1 MNEISKYEVYKK
13 KLAGICDE
21 HDLAYK
27 IVLDRYPI
35 TLCVQPCDKNSAQ
48 LSLLERDAETLNPD
62 AAIWMAF
69 VDGDITY
76 QIDDKFVIGDALF
89 TKIKNLFR
97 NMYFCWLQYFFRDIV
112 EGDKLSPAA
121 MPQEEDEDEQTL
133 DMDVPDA
140 KLELIDDEDEDYDED
155 YDEEDEE

>member
-1 MNEISKYEVYKK
+1 MNEINKYEIYKK

-21 HDLAYK
+21 HDLTYS

-35 TLCVQPCDKNSAQ
+35 TLCIRPCDKNAAQ
-48 LSLLERDAETLNPD
+48 LSLIERDAETLNPD
-62 AAIWMAF
+62 AAILMAF

-76 QIDDKFVIGDALF
+76 QIDDRFTISDTLF
-89 TKIKNLFR
+89 TKLKNLFR
-97 NMYFCWLQYFFRDIV
+97 NMYFCWLQFFFRDIV

-121 MPQEEDEDEQTL
+121 MPQEEDEDEQML
-133 DMDVPDA
+133 EMDVPDA

-155 YDEEDEE
+155 EDDET

>member
-1 MNEISKYEVYKK
+1 MNEINKYEIYKK

-21 HDLAYK
+21 HDLTYS
-27 IVLDRYPI
+27 IVLDHYPI
-35 TLCVQPCDKNSAQ
+35 TLCIRPCAAGTEQ
-48 LSLLERDAETLNPD
+48 LSFIDKGEGEKLSPD
-62 AAIWMAF
+62 ASILMAF
-69 VDGDITY
+69 VDGDITF
-76 QIDDKFVIGDALF
+76 QIDEGFVIGDTLF
-89 TKIKNLFR
+89 TKIKNLFK

-121 MPQEEDEDEQTL
+121 MPQEEDEDEQML

-155 YDEEDEE
+155 EDDET